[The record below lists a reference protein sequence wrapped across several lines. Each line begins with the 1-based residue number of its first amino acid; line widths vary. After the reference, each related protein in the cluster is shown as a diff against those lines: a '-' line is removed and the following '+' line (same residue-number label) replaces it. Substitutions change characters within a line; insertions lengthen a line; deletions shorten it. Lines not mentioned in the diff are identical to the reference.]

1 MPSFPSREPPL
12 APVTF
17 GIDLGTTNSLV
28 AVVREGRA
36 EVLPLPDKSR
46 LLPSVVGVD
55 AEGRV
60 VVGAAALDLA
70 SSVRSIKRLM
80 GRSADDPVVVR
91 LLGDRAVPPEDDDQA
106 RLVRIAFD
114 DRPRTVVELSAAILG
129 ELRRV
134 AEAAVGSADKVVVT
148 VPATFDH
155 AAREATHQAARLA
168 GLRGVRLLSE
178 PTAAALAHGLE
189 RQKNG
194 LFVVCDLGGGTF
206 DVTVLRL
213 EDGLFQVLGTGG
225 DTLLGGDDLDR
236 LLVER
241 MRALTDEVEP
251 RQLLPLARE
260 LKHRLSEEELSSVAL
275 GTRLFELSR
284 STLEQLAAP
293 WLERIRR
300 VVIRTLR
307 DTELEPEQLSEVLL
321 VGGMT
326 RMPALRAAVRDWFS
340 REPLVEHDPDTLV
353 AQGAALHAAEPS
365 PEGSSRRL
373 FDVLPLSLGIET
385 LGGGVER
392 LLERNTP
399 IPTVAQAV
407 FTTHV
412 DGQTGFELH
421 VVEGERQFVRDC
433 RSLCRVKITDVPPM
447 KAGRARLTV
456 DFRIDESGLL
466 AVSAREVHGERVY
479 VVELRPGRGLSETE
493 VRAMLEASRERE
505 ATDLE
510 ERALVE
516 LRLHA
521 ETILASVEVALKT
534 DQDLLNEAEQKRL
547 KASLARLRKAL
558 PTAGKSL
565 MLELLLE
572 DVHAVSA
579 EFLARREHR
588 VVMEAVTGESLH

>member
-1 MPSFPSREPPL
+1 M

-17 GIDLGTTNSLV
+17 GIDLGTTNSLIAV
-28 AVVREGRA
+28 AREGRA
-36 EVLPLPDKSR
+36 EVLSLPDESR
-46 LLPSVVGVD
+46 LMPSVVGVD

-60 VVGAAALDLA
+60 VVGAAALGLA

-80 GRSADDPVVVR
+80 GRAATEPAVAR
-91 LLGDRAVPPEDDDQA
+91 LLGARAVPPEDDDQA

-134 AEAAVGSADKVVVT
+134 AEAAVGPADRVVVT

-189 RQKNG
+189 QRKNG

-236 LLVER
+236 LIAER
-241 MRALTDEVEP
+241 MLELAPSVPLQE
-251 RQLLPLARE
+251 LLLLARE
-260 LKHRLSEEELSSVAL
+260 LKHRLSEEELASVAL
-275 GTRLFELSR
+275 GPRLFELSR
-284 STLEQLAAP
+284 ATLVQLASP
-293 WLERIRR
+293 WLERLRR
-300 VVIRTLR
+300 VVVRTLR
-307 DTELEPEQLSEVLL
+307 DTELEPEQLCEVLL

-326 RMPALRAAVRDWFS
+326 RMPALRAAVQDWFS

-353 AQGAALHAAEPS
+353 AQGAALHAAELENAVPS
-365 PEGSSRRL
+365 HRL
-373 FDVLPLSLGIET
+373 FDVLPLSLGLET

-392 LLERNTP
+392 LLVRNTP

-421 VVEGERQFVRDC
+421 VVEGEREFVRDC
-433 RSLCRVKITDVPPM
+433 RSLCRLKIADVPPM
-447 KAGRARLTV
+447 KAGRARLAV

-466 AVSAREVHGERVY
+466 TVSAREIHGERAY
-479 VVELRPGRGLSETE
+479 VVEVRPGRGLSEKE
-493 VRAMLEASRERE
+493 LRGLGEASREQQAVE
-505 ATDLE
+505 LE

-521 ETILASVEVALKT
+521 ETILSSLEEALGA
-534 DQDLLNEAEQKRL
+534 DQDLLNAEEQAELR
-547 KASLARLRKAL
+547 ASLARLRKAL
-558 PTAGKSL
+558 PTARKSL

-572 DVHAVSA
+572 DVHALSA

-588 VVMEAVTGESLH
+588 MVMEAVTGESLR